1 MQEGYLSPA
10 NTSRIHGVKK
20 NALGLRSSVHH
31 QATELEDIQIVKEL
45 GRNVITGSGIAWS
58 ICVDVITLLG
68 HGPIRPRTMVHKLTA
83 FVISPSLSPP
93 AIIQAVVYCAPRK
106 CPGFGSGS
114 GCPGAKLSPGKYN
127 ADPFRNAPLRS
138 IQITMRRKR
147 PPSPNE

>member
-83 FVISPSLSPP
+83 FVISPSFVS
-93 AIIQAVVYCAPRK
+93 ASHN
-106 CPGFGSGS
+106 PGCG
-114 GCPGAKLSPGKYN
+114 L
-127 ADPFRNAPLRS
+127 LRS
-138 IQITMRRKR
+138 EEMSWVRVRQWLSWCETFTGEVQRR
-147 PPSPNE
+147 PV